1 MNSTRIALAYEYEA
15 EETQLLAQA
24 AEDETQV
31 ADLIV
36 SYLEQ
41 MGIEYVFGV
50 PGGAIEPLYNALA
63 RSSRRGG
70 PRPIVARH
78 EAGAAFMADGYARET
93 GKIGV
98 CCATSG
104 PGATNLITGVACAFD
119 NGIPMLVITGQ
130 PSLPS
135 FGKRAL
141 QESACTGINT
151 LGMFRHCTRYNSLI
165 SHPEQIESKLI
176 TALQRAVRAPRG
188 PVHLSI
194 PLDIMKSPSPV
205 SKPSYDIADK
215 IRPTSLLDTDAT
227 DQLADL
233 LRQSKN
239 VRLLIGGWCGEAIG
253 TILQLAVERDIPFVT
268 TPDGK
273 GLVNPYHP
281 LFRGVFGFA
290 GHPSASTLLND
301 DNVDLILAVGTSMNE
316 WTSSGWSDSLLNGKL
331 VHIDESAEHLAR
343 SPMARLHVRGRLI
356 SIFDRLIERSHKSR
370 ESSDFEYRRHRNSR
384 EPLQPS
390 PRNDAM
396 LADPEKYTSTASPIK
411 PQRLMYDLGRLFPP
425 STRFLADAGN
435 SVAWSTHYLS
445 PADRRIGERRMR
457 GGGRR
462 RNNGRRQ
469 TEAGWLRL
477 TMDFAPMGWA
487 IGGAV
492 GTAAGNPNVPV
503 VCITGD
509 GSLMMNGQEISA
521 AVAEQLTVIF
531 VILND
536 QALGMV
542 KHGQRLAGAEQI
554 GFELPATDFAA
565 MARAMGA
572 DGYTVRSPEEMAAL
586 DIDAIC
592 RKKGP
597 TLIDVYIDEE
607 EVPPM
612 NLRMQI
618 LGTDI

>member
-1 MNSTRIALAYEYEA
+1 MNNQSIALAYDASNEHPSPRTTEEA
-15 EETQLLAQA
+15 P
-24 AEDETQV
+24 QV

-36 SYLEQ
+36 SYLAQ

-70 PRPIVARH
+70 PRPMVARH
-78 EAGAAFMADGYARET
+78 EAGAAFMADGYTRET

-104 PGATNLITGVACAFD
+104 PGATNLITGVACAYE

-151 LGMFRHCTRYNSLI
+151 LGMFRHCTRYNSLV

-194 PLDIMKSPSPV
+194 PLDILKSPSPV
-205 SKPSYDIADK
+205 NQASYDIAHK
-215 IRPTSLLDTDAT
+215 IRPSSLLDTDAT
-227 DQLADL
+227 DQLHEL
-233 LRQSKN
+233 LLQSSN
-239 VRLLIGGWCGEAIG
+239 IRLLIGGSCGEAIG
-253 TILQLAVERDIPFVT
+253 PILQFAVLRNIPFVT

-273 GLVNPYHP
+273 GLINPAHP

-290 GHPSASTLLND
+290 GHATAKRWLND
-301 DNVDLILAVGTSMNE
+301 DKVDLVLAVGTSMNE
-316 WTSSGWSDSLLNGKL
+316 WTSSGWSDSLLNDKL

-343 SPMARLHVRGRLI
+343 SPMARLHVRGRLL
-356 SIFDRLIERSHKSR
+356 SIFNRLIERPHITR
-370 ESSDFEYRRHRNSR
+370 ENGGHEYPPLRNSR
-384 EPLQPS
+384 EIPAS
-390 PRNDAM
+390 SWNGEGM
-396 LADPEKYTSTASPIK
+396 LAEPDQYTSTASPIK

-445 PADRRIGERRMR
+445 PADRRISERRL
-457 GGGRR
+457 GGGSRR
-462 RNNGRRQ
+462 MDNGRRQ
-469 TEAGWLRL
+469 TEGGWLRL

-492 GTAAGNPNVPV
+492 GTAAGNPDVPV

-509 GSLMMNGQEISA
+509 GSLMMNGQELSV
-521 AVAEQLTVIF
+521 AVAEGLTVIF

-554 GFELPATDFAA
+554 AFQLPPTDFAA
-565 MARAMGA
+565 IARAMGA
-572 DGYTVRSPEEMAAL
+572 DAYTIHSAEDMASL

-592 RKKGP
+592 QRQGP
-597 TLIDVYIDEE
+597 TLLDVHIAPD

-618 LGTDI
+618 LGTGI

>member
-1 MNSTRIALAYEYEA
+1 MNSRSIALAYDASHENTYPR
-15 EETQLLAQA
+15 A
-24 AEDETQV
+24 AEDPPQV

-41 MGIEYVFGV
+41 MGIEYIFGV

-70 PRPIVARH
+70 PRPMVARH
-78 EAGAAFMADGYARET
+78 EGGAAFMADGYARET

-104 PGATNLITGVACAFD
+104 PGATNLITGVACAYD

-194 PLDIMKSPSPV
+194 PLDILKSPSPV
-205 SKPSYDIADK
+205 SQASYDIADK
-215 IRPTSLLDTDAT
+215 IRPTSLLDADAT
-227 DQLADL
+227 DQLLEL
-233 LRQSKN
+233 LQQSSN
-239 VRLLIGGWCGEAIG
+239 IRLLIGGSCGEAIG
-253 TILQLAVERDIPFVT
+253 PILQFAVLRGIPFVT

-273 GLVNPYHP
+273 GLINPAHP
-281 LFRGVFGFA
+281 LYRGVFGFA
-290 GHPSASTLLND
+290 GHASASQLLND
-301 DNVDLILAVGTSMNE
+301 EIVDLVLAVGTSMNE
-316 WTSSGWSDSLLNGKL
+316 WTSSGWSDSLLNNKL

-343 SPMARLHVRGRLI
+343 SPMARLHVRGRLL
-356 SIFDRLIERSHKSR
+356 SIFDRLIERPHIAR
-370 ESSDFEYRRHRNSR
+370 ENSGHEYQRHRSTR
-384 EPLQPS
+384 EVQATDWN
-390 PRNDAM
+390 RVGM
-396 LADPEKYTSTASPIK
+396 LAEPDKYTSPASPIK
-411 PQRLMYDLGRLFPP
+411 PQRLMHDLGRLFPP
-425 STRFLADAGN
+425 NTRFLADAGN

-445 PADRRIGERRMR
+445 PVDRRIAERRL
-457 GGGRR
+457 GGGSRR
-462 RNNGRRQ
+462 RDNGRRL
-469 TEAGWLRL
+469 TEGGWLRL

-492 GTAAGNPNVPV
+492 GTAAGNPDVPV

-509 GSLMMNGQEISA
+509 GSLMMNGQELST
-521 AVAEQLTVIF
+521 AVAEGLTVIF

-554 GFELPATDFAA
+554 AFQLPPTDFAA

-572 DGYTVRSPEEMAAL
+572 DACTIRTPEEMAAL
-586 DIDAIC
+586 DIEAIC
-592 RKKGP
+592 TRKGP
-597 TLIDVYIDEE
+597 TLLDVYIDPE

-612 NLRMQI
+612 NLRMQV
-618 LGTDI
+618 LGTGA

>member
-1 MNSTRIALAYEYEA
+1 MNMPSLALVDHLPAEVLAPEA
-15 EETQLLAQA
+15 PDASPQI
-24 AEDETQV
+24 

-36 SYLEQ
+36 AYLEQ
-41 MGIEYVFGV
+41 MGVEYVFGV

-63 RSSRRGG
+63 RSQRRGG
-70 PRPIVARH
+70 PRPFVARH
-78 EAGAAFMADGYARET
+78 EAGAAFMADGYTRET

-151 LGMFRHCTRYNSLI
+151 LGMFRHCTRYNSLV
-165 SHPEQIESKLI
+165 SHPDQLESKLI

-188 PVHLSI
+188 PVHLTI
-194 PLDIMKSPSPV
+194 PLDIMKSPILSAIPA
-205 SKPSYDIADK
+205 YDIADK
-215 IRPTSLLDTDAT
+215 LRPSSLLDADAT
-227 DQLADL
+227 DELFEL
-233 LRQSKN
+233 LQQSDN
-239 VRLLIGGWCGEAIG
+239 IRLLIGGSCGEAIG
-253 TILQLAVERDIPFVT
+253 AILQLAALRDIPFVT

-273 GLVNPYHP
+273 GLTSPNHP

-290 GHPSASTLLND
+290 GHQSTAALLND
-301 DNVDLILAVGTSMNE
+301 EKVDLILAVGTSMNE
-316 WTSSGWSDSLLNGKL
+316 WTSSGWSDSLLNDKL

-343 SPMARLHVRGRLI
+343 SPMARLHVRGRLLN
-356 SIFDRLIERSHKSR
+356 IFDRLIERTHQAGENGS
-370 ESSDFEYRRHRNSR
+370 FEYQRHRNTR
-384 EPLQPS
+384 EKFSATPKPDNILAAPDKYLS
-390 PRNDAM
+390 P
-396 LADPEKYTSTASPIK
+396 ETPIK
-411 PQRLMYDLGRLFPP
+411 PQRLMHDLGKYFPP
-425 STRFLADAGN
+425 SCRFLADAGN
-435 SVAWSTHYLS
+435 SVAWSIHYLT
-445 PADRRIGERRMR
+445 PEDRRISERRLS
-457 GGGRR
+457 GGGRKR
-462 RNNGRRQ
+462 DTGRRQ
-469 TEAGWLRL
+469 SSGGWLRL

-492 GTAAGNPNVPV
+492 GTAAGNPDVPV

-509 GSLMMNGQEISA
+509 GSMLMNGQEISV

-531 VILND
+531 VVLND

-542 KHGQRLAGAEQI
+542 KHGQRLAGAERI
-554 GFELPATDFAA
+554 GFELPPTDFAA
-565 MARAMGA
+565 MAKAMGA
-572 DGYTVRSPEEMAAL
+572 DGYVIRSPEDMAKL
-586 DIDAIC
+586 DIEGIC
-592 RKKGP
+592 KKKGP
-597 TLIDVYIDEE
+597 SLLDVYIDPE

-612 NLRMQI
+612 NLRMQV

>member
-1 MNSTRIALAYEYEA
+1 MNESSIALAYVASSELFQPPQVKEIP
-15 EETQLLAQA
+15 
-24 AEDETQV
+24 QV

-36 SYLEQ
+36 AYLEQ
-41 MGIEYVFGV
+41 MGIEYVFGI

-70 PRPIVARH
+70 PHPLVARH

-205 SKPSYDIADK
+205 SKPSYEIADK
-215 IRPTSLLDTDAT
+215 LRPTSLLDVDAT
-227 DQLADL
+227 DELVEL
-233 LRQSKN
+233 LQQSTN
-239 VRLLIGGWCGEAIG
+239 IRLLIGGSCGEAIG
-253 TILQLAVERDIPFVT
+253 SILQFAVLRDIPFVT

-273 GLVNPYHP
+273 GLINPYHP

-290 GHPSASTLLND
+290 GHPPASALLND
-301 DNVDLILAVGTSMNE
+301 EAVDLVLAVGTSMNE
-316 WTSSGWSDSLLNGKL
+316 WTSSGWSDSLLNDKL

-343 SPMARLHVRGRLI
+343 SPMARLHVRGRLL
-356 SIFDRLIERSHKSR
+356 SIFDRLIERTHKTRESGGFEYQRHRTSR
-370 ESSDFEYRRHRNSR
+370 ET
-384 EPLQPS
+384 PLAEWTT
-390 PRNDAM
+390 NGM
-396 LADPEKYTSTASPIK
+396 LAEPAKYTSPASPIT

-435 SVAWSTHYLS
+435 SVAWSIHYLN
-445 PADRRIGERRMR
+445 PVDRRIGERRLG

-462 RNNGRRQ
+462 RNSGRRQ
-469 TEAGWLRL
+469 TDGGWLRL

-492 GTAAGNPNVPV
+492 GTAAGNPDVPV

-509 GSLMMNGQEISA
+509 GSLMMNGQELSV
-521 AVAEQLTVIF
+521 AVAEGLTVIF
-531 VILND
+531 VVLND

-554 GFELPATDFAA
+554 GYQLPTTDFAA
-565 MARAMGA
+565 IARAMGA
-572 DGYTVRSPEEMAAL
+572 DGYSIHSPEEMAGL
-586 DIDAIC
+586 DIEAIC

-597 TLIDVYIDEE
+597 TLLDVYIDPE
-607 EVPPM
+607 EVPPI

>member
-1 MNSTRIALAYEYEA
+1 MNNQNIALAYDA
-15 EETQLLAQA
+15 SREEPHPRA
-24 AEDETQV
+24 AGDAPQV

-70 PRPIVARH
+70 PRPMVARH
-78 EAGAAFMADGYARET
+78 EGGAAFMADGYARET

-104 PGATNLITGVACAFD
+104 PGATNLITGVACAYD

-205 SKPSYDIADK
+205 SHPSYDIAQK
-215 IRPTSLLDTDAT
+215 IRPTSLLDADAT
-227 DQLADL
+227 DQLLVL
-233 LRQSKN
+233 LQQSSN
-239 VRLLIGGWCGEAIG
+239 IRLLIGGSCGEAIG
-253 TILQLAVERDIPFVT
+253 PILQFAVLRGIPFVT

-273 GLVNPYHP
+273 GLINPAHP

-290 GHPSASTLLND
+290 GHASASHLLNEEK
-301 DNVDLILAVGTSMNE
+301 VDLVLAVGTSMNE
-316 WTSSGWSDSLLNGKL
+316 WTSSGWSDSLLNEKL

-343 SPMARLHVRGRLI
+343 SPMARLHVRGRLL
-356 SIFDRLIERSHKSR
+356 SIFDRLIERPHIAR
-370 ESSDFEYRRHRNSR
+370 ENSGHEYQRHRSTR
-384 EPLQPS
+384 EVQPS
-390 PRNDAM
+390 GWNQEGM
-396 LADPEKYTSTASPIK
+396 LAEPDKYASTASPIK
-411 PQRLMYDLGRLFPP
+411 PQRLMSELGRLFPP

-435 SVAWSTHYLS
+435 SVAWSTHYLN
-445 PADRRIGERRMR
+445 PVDRRISERRL
-457 GGGRR
+457 GGGSRR
-462 RNNGRRQ
+462 RDNGRRQ
-469 TEAGWLRL
+469 TEGGWLRL

-492 GTAAGNPNVPV
+492 GTAAGNPDVPV

-509 GSLMMNGQEISA
+509 GSLMMNGQEISV
-521 AVAEQLTVIF
+521 AVAEGLTVIF

-554 GFELPATDFAA
+554 AFELPPTDFAA
-565 MARAMGA
+565 IARAMGA
-572 DGYTVRSPEEMAAL
+572 EAYTIRSPEDMAGL
-586 DIDAIC
+586 DIEAIC
-592 RKKGP
+592 AKKGP
-597 TLIDVYIDEE
+597 TLLDVFIDPE

-618 LGTDI
+618 LGTNI

>member
-1 MNSTRIALAYEYEA
+1 MSHPGIALACTESS
-15 EETQLLAQA
+15 EEFQPPPVK
-24 AEDETQV
+24 ETFQV

-36 SYLEQ
+36 AYLEQ

-50 PGGAIEPLYNALA
+50 PGGAIEPFYNALA

-119 NGIPMLVITGQ
+119 NCIPLLVITGQ

-151 LGMFRHCTRYNSLI
+151 LGMFLHCTRYNSLV

-176 TALQRAVRAPRG
+176 TALQRAVRVPRG

-205 SKPSYDIADK
+205 SRPSYNLADK
-215 IRPTSLLDTDAT
+215 IRPSSLLDAEAT
-227 DQLADL
+227 DDLAGL
-233 LRQSKN
+233 IEQAGN
-239 VRLLIGGWCGEAIG
+239 IRLLIGGWCGEAIDS
-253 TILQLAVERDIPFVT
+253 ILQFAALRDIPFVT

-273 GLVNPYHP
+273 GLVSPCHP

-290 GHPSASTLLND
+290 GHQSAHRLLND
-301 DNVDLILAVGTSMNE
+301 ETVDLVLAVGTSMNE
-316 WTSSGWSDSLLNGKL
+316 WTSNGWSDSLLNEKL

-343 SPMARLHVRGRLI
+343 SPMARLHVRGRLL
-356 SIFDRLIERSHKSR
+356 SIFYRLLERTARQRSG
-370 ESSDFEYRRHRNSR
+370 FE
-384 EPLQPS
+384 S
-390 PRNDAM
+390 PRKRQQSAWT
-396 LADPEKYTSTASPIK
+396 PEEAIAEAGKYTSPATPIK
-411 PQRLMYDLGRLFPP
+411 PQRLMRDLGRLFPP
-425 STRFLADAGN
+425 TTRFLADAGN
-435 SVAWSTHYLS
+435 SVAWSTHYLNLD
-445 PADRRIGERRMR
+445 DRRIGERRPD
-457 GGGRR
+457 GSS
-462 RNNGRRQ
+462 
-469 TEAGWLRL
+469 WLRL

-492 GTAAGNPNVPV
+492 GTAAGNPDVPV

-509 GSLMMNGQEISA
+509 GSLMMNGQEISV
-521 AVAEQLTVIF
+521 AVAEGLTVIF

-554 GFELPATDFAA
+554 GYQLPATDFAA

-572 DGYTVRSPEEMAAL
+572 DAYTIRSPQEMNQL
-586 DIDAIC
+586 DIAAIC

-597 TLIDVYIDEE
+597 TLLDVFIDGD

>member
-1 MNSTRIALAYEYEA
+1 MNSTRSALAYEASA
-15 EETQLLAQA
+15 EELYPEVAK
-24 AEDETQV
+24 ETPQV

-36 SYLEQ
+36 SYLKQ

-63 RSSRRGG
+63 RSSRCGG
-70 PRPIVARH
+70 PRPMVARH

-205 SKPSYDIADK
+205 SQASYNIADK
-215 IRPTSLLDTDAT
+215 IRPTSLLDADAT
-227 DQLADL
+227 DDL
-233 LRQSKN
+233 IELLKCSSN
-239 VRLLIGGWCGEAIG
+239 IRLLIGGWCGEAIG
-253 TILQLAVERDIPFVT
+253 SILQFALQRDIPFVT

-273 GLVNPYHP
+273 GLISPNHP

-290 GHPSASTLLND
+290 GHQSASALLND
-301 DNVDLILAVGTSMNE
+301 DTVDLVLAVGTSMNE
-316 WTSSGWSDSLLNGKL
+316 WTSSGWSDTLLNNKL

-343 SPMARLHVRGRLI
+343 SPMARLHVRGRLL
-356 SIFDRLIERSHKSR
+356 SIFDRLIESAHKTWG
-370 ESSDFEYRRHRNSR
+370 SSDFEYQRHRTTRDQQLPEWNA
-384 EPLQPS
+384 EG
-390 PRNDAM
+390 M
-396 LADPEKYTSTASPIK
+396 LAEPAKYTSPASPIA

-435 SVAWSTHYLS
+435 SVAWSTHYLN
-445 PADRRIGERRMR
+445 PADRRISERRL
-457 GGGRR
+457 GSSGRR
-462 RNNGRRQ
+462 RDCGRRL
-469 TEAGWLRL
+469 TDGGWLRL

-509 GSLMMNGQEISA
+509 GSMMMNGQEISV
-521 AVAEQLTVIF
+521 AVAEGLTVIF

-554 GFELPATDFAA
+554 GFQLPTTDFAA

-572 DGYTVRSPEEMAAL
+572 DGYTIRSPEEMDEL
-586 DIDAIC
+586 DIEAIC

-597 TLIDVYIDEE
+597 TLLDVYIDGE

-618 LGTDI
+618 LGTNI

>member
-1 MNSTRIALAYEYEA
+1 MNSTRSALAYDAGA
-15 EETQLLAQA
+15 EEPESQPV
-24 AEDETQV
+24 DEVPQV

-70 PRPIVARH
+70 PRPMVARH

-151 LGMFRHCTRYNSLI
+151 LGMFRHCTRYNSLV

-205 SKPSYDIADK
+205 SHASYDIADK

-227 DQLADL
+227 DQLIEL
-233 LRQSKN
+233 LQQSTN
-239 VRLLIGGWCGEAIG
+239 IRLLIGGWCGEAIG
-253 TILQLAVERDIPFVT
+253 SILQFALQRDIPFVT

-273 GLVNPYHP
+273 GLISPNHP

-290 GHPSASTLLND
+290 GHQSASALLND
-301 DNVDLILAVGTSMNE
+301 DSVDLVLAVGTSMNE
-316 WTSSGWSDSLLNGKL
+316 WTSSGWSDTLLNNKL

-343 SPMARLHVRGRLI
+343 SPMARLHVRGRLL
-356 SIFDRLIERSHKSR
+356 SIFDRLIESTHKTR
-370 ESSDFEYRRHRNSR
+370 GSSDFEYQRHRTTR
-384 EPLQPS
+384 DQQQPEWTTEG
-390 PRNDAM
+390 M
-396 LADPEKYTSTASPIK
+396 LAEPAKYTSPASPIA

-425 STRFLADAGN
+425 STRYLADAGN
-435 SVAWSTHYLS
+435 SVAWSTHYLN
-445 PADRRIGERRMR
+445 PADRRISERRL
-457 GGGRR
+457 GSSGRR
-462 RNNGRRQ
+462 RDSGRRL
-469 TEAGWLRL
+469 TDGGWLRL

-492 GTAAGNPNVPV
+492 GTAAGNPKVPV

-509 GSLMMNGQEISA
+509 GSMMMNGQEISV
-521 AVAEQLTVIF
+521 AVAEGLTVIF

-554 GFELPATDFAA
+554 GFQLPTTDFAA

-572 DGYTVRSPEEMAAL
+572 DGYTIRSPEEMDEL
-586 DIDAIC
+586 DIEAIC

-597 TLIDVYIDEE
+597 TLLDVYIDGE

>member
-1 MNSTRIALAYEYEA
+1 MNRTSVVLAFDTVA
-15 EETQLLAQA
+15 EETCNPVVRP
-24 AEDETQV
+24 TPQV

-36 SYLEQ
+36 AYLEQ
-41 MGIEYVFGV
+41 IHIEYVFGV

-78 EAGAAFMADGYARET
+78 EAGAAFMADGYYRET

-176 TALQRAVRAPRG
+176 TALQRAVRSPRG

-205 SKPSYDIADK
+205 GTPSYHLVDK
-215 IRPTSLLDTDAT
+215 LLPSSLLDADAT
-227 DQLADL
+227 DQLLDL
-233 LRQSKN
+233 LQQSTN
-239 VRLLIGGWCGEAIG
+239 VRLLIGGSCGEAIG
-253 TILQLAVERDIPFVT
+253 AILHFAALRDIPFVY

-273 GLVNPYHP
+273 GLVSPYHP

-290 GHPSASTLLND
+290 GHTSAAEMLND
-301 DNVDLILAVGTSMNE
+301 HAVDLVLAVGSSMNE
-316 WTSSGWSDSLLNGKL
+316 WTSSGWSDALLNGKL

-343 SPMARLHVRGRLI
+343 SPMARLHVRGRLL
-356 SIFDRLIERSHKSR
+356 SIFDRLIDRTHKLRENGGFEYQRQRTSR
-370 ESSDFEYRRHRNSR
+370 E
-384 EPLQPS
+384 QPRAEWAS
-390 PRNDAM
+390 EGM
-396 LADPEKYTSTASPIK
+396 LAEPQKYTGTATPIT

-435 SVAWSTHYLS
+435 SVAWSTHYLH
-445 PADRRIGERRMR
+445 PVDRRIGERRLG

-462 RNNGRRQ
+462 RDNGRRN
-469 TEAGWLRL
+469 TDGGWLRL

-492 GTAAGNPNVPV
+492 GTAAGNADVPV

-509 GSLMMNGQEISA
+509 GSMLMNGQEISV
-521 AVAEQLTVIF
+521 AVAESLTVIF
-531 VILND
+531 VVLND

-554 GFELPATDFAA
+554 AFQLPTTDFAA

-572 DGYTVRSPEEMAAL
+572 DGYVVRSPEDMAAL
-586 DIDAIC
+586 DIEAIC
-592 RKKGP
+592 RKRGP
-597 TLIDVYIDEE
+597 TLLDVFIDGEQ
-607 EVPPM
+607 VPPM
-612 NLRMQI
+612 NLRMQV

>member
-1 MNSTRIALAYEYEA
+1 MVSRNIALAYDAGSENSSPTA
-15 EETQLLAQA
+15 THETP
-24 AEDETQV
+24 QV

-41 MGIEYVFGV
+41 MGVEYVFGV

-70 PRPIVARH
+70 PRPMVARH
-78 EAGAAFMADGYARET
+78 ESGAAFMADGYARET

-104 PGATNLITGVACAFD
+104 PGATNLITGVACAYD

-135 FGKRAL
+135 FGRRAL

-165 SHPEQIESKLI
+165 SHPAQIESKLI
-176 TALQRAVRAPRG
+176 TALQRAIRAPRG
-188 PVHLSI
+188 PVHLTI

-205 SKPSYDIADK
+205 SEASYDIASK
-215 IRPTSLLDTDAT
+215 MRPTSLLDADAT
-227 DQLADL
+227 DQLLIL
-233 LRQSKN
+233 LQQSSN
-239 VRLLIGGWCGEAIG
+239 IRLLIGGSCGEAIG
-253 TILQLAVERDIPFVT
+253 PIMQFAVLRGIPFVT

-273 GLVNPYHP
+273 GLTNPAHP
-281 LFRGVFGFA
+281 LYRGVFGFA
-290 GHPSASTLLND
+290 GHASASQLLND
-301 DNVDLILAVGTSMNE
+301 ENVDLVLAVGTSMNE
-316 WTSSGWSDSLLNGKL
+316 WTSSGWSDSLLNDKL
-331 VHIDESAEHLAR
+331 VHIDESAESLAR
-343 SPMARLHVRGRLI
+343 SPMAKLHVRGRLL
-356 SIFDRLIERSHKSR
+356 SIFDRLIERPHIAR
-370 ESSDFEYRRHRNSR
+370 ENSGHEYERHRSTR
-384 EPLQPS
+384 EANASDWNQEG
-390 PRNDAM
+390 M
-396 LADPEKYTSTASPIK
+396 LAEPAKFASDDSPIK
-411 PQRLMYDLGRLFPP
+411 PQRLMYELGRLFPP

-435 SVAWSTHYLS
+435 SVAWATHYLS
-445 PADRRIGERRMR
+445 PADRRLSERRLG
-457 GGGRR
+457 GGGRLR
-462 RNNGRRQ
+462 ESGRRQ
-469 TEAGWLRL
+469 TEGGWLRL

-509 GSLMMNGQEISA
+509 GSLMMNGQEISV
-521 AVAEQLTVIF
+521 AVAEELTVIF

-554 GFELPATDFAA
+554 AFQLPPSDFAA
-565 MARAMGA
+565 MARALGA
-572 DGYTVRSPEEMAAL
+572 DAYSIRSPEDMAAL
-586 DIDAIC
+586 DIEAIC
-592 RKKGP
+592 TRKGP
-597 TLIDVYIDEE
+597 TLLDVFIDPE

-612 NLRMQI
+612 NLRMQV

>member
-1 MNSTRIALAYEYEA
+1 MQQSSLAFA
-15 EETQLLAQA
+15 DNFAPATSETSG
-24 AEDETQV
+24 ETPQI

-41 MGIEYVFGV
+41 MGVEYVFGV

-63 RSSRRGG
+63 RSQRRGG
-70 PRPIVARH
+70 PRPMVARH
-78 EAGAAFMADGYARET
+78 EAGAAFMADGYTRET

-119 NGIPMLVITGQ
+119 NSIPMLVITGQ

-135 FGKRAL
+135 FGRRAL
-141 QESACTGINT
+141 QESSCTGINT

-176 TALQRAVRAPRG
+176 TALQRATCAPRG

-205 SKPSYDIADK
+205 KQPSYDITAK
-215 IRPTSLLDTDAT
+215 IRTASLLDTDAT
-227 DQLADL
+227 DELLAL
-233 LRQSKN
+233 VRQAKN
-239 VRLLIGGWCGEAIG
+239 IRLLIGGACGEAIG
-253 TILQLAVERDIPFVT
+253 SILQFAALIDAPLAC

-273 GLVNPYHP
+273 GLVAPNHP

-290 GHPSASTLLND
+290 GHSATSGLLND
-301 DNVDLILAVGTSMNE
+301 EKVDLILAIGTSMNE
-316 WTSSGWSDSLLNGKL
+316 WTSSGWSDSLLNNRL

-343 SPMARLHVRGRLI
+343 SPMARLHVRGRLL
-356 SIFDRLIERSHKSR
+356 SIFDRLIE
-370 ESSDFEYRRHRNSR
+370 N
-384 EPLQPS
+384 LQPAEKHTAPLPVRLPTGPANAEQLFAEPDKYLS
-390 PRNDAM
+390 P
-396 LADPEKYTSTASPIK
+396 KTPIK
-411 PQRLMYDLGRLFPP
+411 PQRLMRDLGLRFPP
-425 STRFLADAGN
+425 HSRFLADAGN
-435 SVAWSTHYLS
+435 SVAWAIHYLT
-445 PADRRIGERRMR
+445 PGDRRIAERRLN
-457 GGGRR
+457 GGGRKR
-462 RNNGRRQ
+462 DTGRRA
-469 TEAGWLRL
+469 TDGGWLRL

-487 IGGAV
+487 IGGAI
-492 GTAAGNPNVPV
+492 GTAAGNPGVPV

-509 GSLMMNGQEISA
+509 GSMLMNGQEISV
-521 AVAEQLTVIF
+521 AVAERLTVIF
-531 VILND
+531 VVLND

-542 KHGQRLAGAEQI
+542 KHGQRLAGAERI
-554 GFELPATDFAA
+554 GFELPPTDFAA

-572 DGYTVRSPEEMAAL
+572 EAHVIHSPEDMAGL

-592 RKKGP
+592 ARRGP
-597 TLIDVYIDEE
+597 TLLDVHIDGE

-612 NLRMQI
+612 KLRMQV
-618 LGTDI
+618 LGTDRQETK

>member
-1 MNSTRIALAYEYEA
+1 MNNRSIALAFDASNEDPYPRTA
-15 EETQLLAQA
+15 EEAP
-24 AEDETQV
+24 QV

-36 SYLEQ
+36 AYLEQ
-41 MGIEYVFGV
+41 MGVEYVFGV

-63 RSSRRGG
+63 RSGRRGG
-70 PRPIVARH
+70 PRPMVARH
-78 EAGAAFMADGYARET
+78 EGGAAFMADGYARET

-104 PGATNLITGVACAFD
+104 PGATNLITGVACAYD

-151 LGMFRHCTRYNSLI
+151 LGMFRHCTRYNSLV

-205 SKPSYDIADK
+205 SQASYNIADK
-215 IRPTSLLDTDAT
+215 IRPTSLLDADAT
-227 DQLADL
+227 DRL
-233 LRQSKN
+233 LELLQQSSN
-239 VRLLIGGWCGEAIG
+239 IRLLIGGSCGEAIG
-253 TILQLAVERDIPFVT
+253 PILQFAVLRDIPFVT

-273 GLVNPYHP
+273 GLINPAHP
-281 LFRGVFGFA
+281 LYRGVFGFA
-290 GHPSASTLLND
+290 GHATAKQLLND
-301 DNVDLILAVGTSMNE
+301 DKVDLILAVGTSMNE
-316 WTSSGWSDSLLNGKL
+316 WTSSGWCDSLLNDKL
-331 VHIDESAEHLAR
+331 VHIDESPEHLAR
-343 SPMARLHVRGRLI
+343 SPIAKLHVRGRLL
-356 SIFDRLIERSHKSR
+356 SIFDRLIERPHIARENSGHEYQRHRSSR
-370 ESSDFEYRRHRNSR
+370 ET
-384 EPLQPS
+384 QPS
-390 PRNDAM
+390 DWNRDGM
-396 LADPEKYTSTASPIK
+396 LAEPDKYTSAASPIK
-411 PQRLMYDLGRLFPP
+411 PQRLMYELGRLFPP

-445 PADRRIGERRMR
+445 PVDRRISERRL
-457 GGGRR
+457 GGGSRR
-462 RNNGRRQ
+462 RDNGRRE
-469 TEAGWLRL
+469 TEGGWLRL

-492 GTAAGNPNVPV
+492 GTAAGNPDVPV

-509 GSLMMNGQEISA
+509 GSLMMNGQEISV
-521 AVAEQLTVIF
+521 AVAEGLTVIF

-554 GFELPATDFAA
+554 AYQLPTTDFAA

-572 DGYTVRSPEEMAAL
+572 DGYTIHSPEDMAGL
-586 DIDAIC
+586 DIEAIC
-592 RKKGP
+592 ARKGP
-597 TLIDVYIDEE
+597 TLLDVFIDAE

-618 LGTDI
+618 LGTNI

>member
-1 MNSTRIALAYEYEA
+1 MNSTSIALAYDYAATEA
-15 EETQLLAQA
+15 EIETRPAG
-24 AEDETQV
+24 DEAQV

-141 QESACTGINT
+141 QESACTGVNT

-188 PVHLSI
+188 PVHLTI

-205 SKPSYDIADK
+205 SKPSYDIANK
-215 IRPTSLLDTDAT
+215 IRPTSLLDADAT
-227 DQLADL
+227 DQLVDL
-233 LRQSKN
+233 LQQSTN
-239 VRLLIGGWCGEAIG
+239 VRLLIGGWCGEAVG
-253 TILQLAVERDIPFVT
+253 SILQLAVLRDIPFVT

-273 GLVNPYHP
+273 GLVSPYHP

-290 GHPSASTLLND
+290 GHPSASALLND
-301 DNVDLILAVGTSMNE
+301 DSVDLVLAVGTSMNE
-316 WTSSGWSDSLLNGKL
+316 WTSSGWSDSLLNSKL

-343 SPMARLHVRGRLI
+343 SPMARLHVRGRLL
-356 SIFDRLIERSHKSR
+356 SIFDRLIERSHR
-370 ESSDFEYRRHRNSR
+370 ESSDPEYQRHRNSR
-384 EPLQPS
+384 ETPLPVTS
-390 PRNDAM
+390 NEGM
-396 LADPEKYTSTASPIK
+396 LAEPEKYTSLASPIT

-445 PADRRIGERRMR
+445 PADRRIGERRLS
-457 GGGRR
+457 GGG
-462 RNNGRRQ
+462 
-469 TEAGWLRL
+469 
-477 TMDFAPMGWA
+477 
-487 IGGAV
+487 
-492 GTAAGNPNVPV
+492 
-503 VCITGD
+503 
-509 GSLMMNGQEISA
+509 
-521 AVAEQLTVIF
+521 
-531 VILND
+531 
-536 QALGMV
+536 
-542 KHGQRLAGAEQI
+542 
-554 GFELPATDFAA
+554 
-565 MARAMGA
+565 
-572 DGYTVRSPEEMAAL
+572 
-586 DIDAIC
+586 
-592 RKKGP
+592 
-597 TLIDVYIDEE
+597 
-607 EVPPM
+607 
-612 NLRMQI
+612 
-618 LGTDI
+618 

>member
-1 MNSTRIALAYEYEA
+1 MPKPSIVLAYDVFVDKPHPP
-15 EETQLLAQA
+15 LAQ
-24 AEDETQV
+24 DYPQV

-41 MGIEYVFGV
+41 LGIEYVFGI

-70 PRPIVARH
+70 PRPMVARH
-78 EAGAAFMADGYARET
+78 ETGAAFMADGYARET

-119 NGIPMLVITGQ
+119 NNIPMLVITGQ

-135 FGKRAL
+135 FGRGAL
-141 QESACTGINT
+141 QESACTGVNT
-151 LGMFRHCTRYNSLI
+151 LGMFRHCTRYNSLV

-188 PVHLSI
+188 PVHLTI

-205 SKPSYDIADK
+205 DAPSYEIADK
-215 IRPTSLLDTDAT
+215 IRPSALLDMDAT
-227 DQLADL
+227 DDL
-233 LRQSKN
+233 QELLQQAGKI
-239 VRLLIGGWCGEAIG
+239 RLLIGGGCGEAIS
-253 TILQLAVERDIPFVT
+253 TILQFAVLYDIPFVT

-273 GLVNPYHP
+273 GLVSPHHP

-290 GHPSASTLLND
+290 GHQSARDLLND
-301 DNVDLILAVGTSMNE
+301 KTVDLILAVGTSMNE
-316 WTSSGWSDSLLNGKL
+316 WTSSGWSESLLNKKL

-343 SPMARLHVRGRLI
+343 SPIARLHVRGRLL
-356 SIFDRLIERSHKSR
+356 SIFDRLMESIHKANETGGLKYQR
-370 ESSDFEYRRHRNSR
+370 DPATQEKPYPAWNPENV
-384 EPLQPS
+384 
-390 PRNDAM
+390 
-396 LADPEKYTSTASPIK
+396 LADPAKYTSLATPIT
-411 PQRLMYDLGRLFPP
+411 PQRLMHDLGRLFPP
-425 STRFLADAGN
+425 NSRFLADAGN
-435 SVAWSTHYLS
+435 SVAWSTHYLN
-445 PADRRIGERRMR
+445 PTDRRF
-457 GGGRR
+457 GGRR
-462 RNNGRRQ
+462 VGGSGRGRDKGRRQ
-469 TEAGWLRL
+469 TNGGWLRL

-492 GTAAGNPNVPV
+492 GTAAGNPGVPV

-509 GSLMMNGQEISA
+509 GSMMMNGQEISV
-521 AVAEQLTVIF
+521 AVAEGLTVIF

-554 GFELPATDFAA
+554 GYQLPTTDFAA

-572 DGYTVRSPEEMAAL
+572 DGYVIRSPEDMAEL
-586 DIDAIC
+586 DIEAIC

-597 TLIDVYIDEE
+597 TLLDVFIDGE
-607 EVPPM
+607 EVPPI